1 MNRIIEIL
9 LRSKNQMDA
18 GIGEAE
24 KSVNRFKSSLLKLGG
39 IIGAAFSV
47 TKITQFVKGS
57 LSAWAEQERATASMT
72 AALNANGEAGSALI
86 PKLQAVASAIQDETG
101 AADESTMAG
110 MAKMRMLGVQTD
122 KLGEAAKAV
131 IALKGVGLEEAAAQK
146 AVAMAMQGNYEM
158 LNRYVPA
165 LRQTEDETEKARIVN
180 ELFATGYEQ
189 QKDLLDTTS
198 GRWGELKGRIG
209 DAMEE
214 IGRAIEGTGQLSKA
228 LEWAAEKVKWL
239 GDAIATWINTGGLA
253 EFIANFRVGLENI
266 VYGWTSVKN
275 AVAVWVAQMREG
287 STAFSYL
294 YNVAKTFVN
303 YVKVLFTNLGEHIK
317 MTWANIRGVDYKP
330 ILASTE
336 AAHRSFISALKGRTV
351 NETGI
356 LKSALDQQQ
365 RDREM
370 HEYRLV
376 QIEQQRLDAVAKLAS
391 QETDAKKNTLGVIV
405 DATEEGAAEQ
415 VAAEQA
421 AADKRVEIAER
432 AVEQLA
438 DVNAQRVPEEQTVVD
453 EVVGINQAGA
463 DQVVAAW
470 KDAAVK
476 RGEHYAVFDLSGKSR
491 QERQEAES
499 AGCETGGMWGGGS
512 GGVIIMNK
520 LPYEG
525 MKTRTAGMTDE
536 RIVSELKSLRLD
548 NQKLLRMG

>member
-47 TKITQFVKGS
+47 SKITQFVKGS

-198 GRWGELKGRIG
+198 DGGELQGRIG

-214 IGRAIEGTGQLSKA
+214 IGRAIEAPGSCRRRWNGRRKWSRGWATRSPHGSTPGAGRVHRQLPRRIGEHR
-228 LEWAAEKVKWL
+228 LQVDI
-239 GDAIATWINTGGLA
+239 G
-253 EFIANFRVGLENI
+253 
-266 VYGWTSVKN
+266 KN
-275 AVAVWVAQMREG
+275 AVAVWVAQMREEARR
-287 STAFSYL
+287 SAI
-294 YNVAKTFVN
+294 
-303 YVKVLFTNLGEHIK
+303 FT
-317 MTWANIRGVDYKP
+317 TSPKP
-330 ILASTE
+330 S
-336 AAHRSFISALKGRTV
+336 
-351 NETGI
+351 
-356 LKSALDQQQ
+356 
-365 RDREM
+365 
-370 HEYRLV
+370 
-376 QIEQQRLDAVAKLAS
+376 
-391 QETDAKKNTLGVIV
+391 
-405 DATEEGAAEQ
+405 
-415 VAAEQA
+415 
-421 AADKRVEIAER
+421 
-432 AVEQLA
+432 
-438 DVNAQRVPEEQTVVD
+438 
-453 EVVGINQAGA
+453 
-463 DQVVAAW
+463 
-470 KDAAVK
+470 
-476 RGEHYAVFDLSGKSR
+476 
-491 QERQEAES
+491 
-499 AGCETGGMWGGGS
+499 
-512 GGVIIMNK
+512 
-520 LPYEG
+520 
-525 MKTRTAGMTDE
+525 
-536 RIVSELKSLRLD
+536 
-548 NQKLLRMG
+548 